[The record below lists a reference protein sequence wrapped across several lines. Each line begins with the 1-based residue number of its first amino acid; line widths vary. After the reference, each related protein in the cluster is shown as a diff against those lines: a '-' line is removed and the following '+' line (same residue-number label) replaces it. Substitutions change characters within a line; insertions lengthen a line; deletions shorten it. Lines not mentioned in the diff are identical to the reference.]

1 MTRFPRSPATA
12 FIGAV
17 VVLVATNAFG
27 ISGKQ
32 TLLLT
37 WKMKGTGAPGRT
49 ALPHGPN
56 LLGQNAFLEEE
67 KDSATGKLNV
77 DSQGVILKG
86 CDVVAYF
93 KEGKPVKGSSAIA
106 TTYRGATYLFAS
118 AANKAEF
125 GKDPTKYVPQY
136 GGFCAYG
143 VASGVLADPEGPS
156 AFLVYKGKLYICGN
170 QGALKS
176 FKSDIDSNID
186 KADKNW
192 RQLPGS

>member
-1 MTRFPRSPATA
+1 MKRFLSRRCRCS
-12 FIGAV
+12 AV
-17 VVLVATNAFG
+17 AVLVFAAAVPGSASDQQTSDPAQATTGNEP
-27 ISGKQ
+27 
-32 TLLLT
+32 TLL
-37 WKMKGTGAPGRT
+37 A
-49 ALPHGPN
+49 
-56 LLGQNAFLEEE
+56 QNDKQE
-67 KDSATGKLNV
+67 DSMVKANV

-86 CDVVAYF
+86 SDVVAYF
-93 KEGKPVKGSSAIA
+93 KEGKPVKGSSAI
-106 TTYRGATYLFAS
+106 TSTYHGVTYLFAS
-118 AANKAEF
+118 VANKAEF
-125 GKDPTKYVPQY
+125 EKDPAKYVPQY

-192 RQLPGS
+192 RKLTGS

>member
-1 MTRFPRSPATA
+1 MTRLPRSPATA
-12 FIGAV
+12 FIEAV
-17 VVLVATNAFG
+17 VILVATNAFG
-27 ISGKQ
+27 ISGEQ
-32 TLLLT
+32 MLLPAWT
-37 WKMKGTGAPGRT
+37 MKGTDAPGRT
-49 ALPHGPN
+49 AQPYWPN

-125 GKDPTKYVPQY
+125 EKDPAKYVPQY

-176 FKSDIDSNID
+176 FKSDLDSNID